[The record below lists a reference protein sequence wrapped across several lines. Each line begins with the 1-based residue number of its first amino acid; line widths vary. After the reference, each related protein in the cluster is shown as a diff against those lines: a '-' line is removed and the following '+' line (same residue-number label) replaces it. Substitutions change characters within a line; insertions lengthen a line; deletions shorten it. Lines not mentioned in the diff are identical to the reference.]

1 MQTLYDYFCYNDDYY
16 EAERI
21 FLNLSKRLKEIHS
34 NNMIVSN
41 LSSKSIVFDENVDFV
56 SQQEAYNFE
65 VQKRENIIDF
75 AKLMLGAFLS
85 LSTGFRDFSN
95 VSTEWFSENID
106 DICSS
111 ITIDDFPGEYFT
123 NLFSGGNNE
132 YFSDYLVQ
140 KEQKESLQGKSN
152 VNSYKKVLS
161 NSASSFYA
169 PSYDESENNNMF
181 DSSQK
186 SALINKLFYPI
197 LLGCSLALIVLLIK
211 LFGN

>member
-1 MQTLYDYFCYNDDYY
+1 MQTLYDFFCYNDDYY
-16 EAERI
+16 EAEHI
-21 FLNLSKRLKEIHS
+21 FLNLSKRLKEIHD
-34 NNMIVSN
+34 NNKIVLN
-41 LSSKSIVFDENVDFV
+41 LSSKSIIFDENVDFAL
-56 SQQEAYNFE
+56 QDEPTNFE

-75 AKLMLGAFLS
+75 AKLMLGTFLS

-95 VSTEWFSENID
+95 VSTEWFSENIN

-111 ITIDDFPGEYFT
+111 ITIDNFPNEYFT

-132 YFSDYLVQ
+132 YFSDFILKMKQ
-140 KEQKESLQGKSN
+140 EESLQGKGN

-161 NSASSFYA
+161 NSASNFYA
-169 PSYDESENNNMF
+169 PSYEENENNNLF